1 MTTTFRTYS
10 EITTEEIKEILQS
23 LGYKLNDN
31 GRYWRTSAVYRGGDN
46 QTSLHIY
53 KDTGCWRDY
62 VAQTPFLP
70 FEKLISASL
79 KTNDS
84 NEISKFIK
92 KYSSGESSFFTEQV
106 KKLEMEKI
114 YPKSYLSKLL
124 PHDKFYNEKGVSSET
139 LRFFDGGMATAG
151 QMYQRYVFP
160 IFNEDG
166 EIHGFSGRDMTDNS
180 SGNRPKWKHIG
191 VKSKWIYPLYSEKD
205 GEFPVK
211 DAIESKGEVILVESL
226 GDMLRF
232 HEAGI
237 QNVLVIFG
245 LEVSPSL
252 ICSLVSLNVNNIILS
267 LNNDDSKEENTGLR
281 ASIKNYLKLIG
292 GFDVNKLSI
301 CLPVK
306 NDFGDM
312 DESDFKEWE
321 ERRVGIDQKKQQE
334 KILESSNLLLKSG
347 FLPASYKSKV
357 NRLRKF
363 IS

>member
-1 MTTTFRTYS
+1 MTIDERV
-10 EITTEEIKEILQS
+10 EILHS

-31 GRYWRTSAVYRGGDN
+31 GRYWRAAAIYRGGDN

-84 NEISKFIK
+84 REVSKFIK
-92 KYSSGESSFFTEQV
+92 KYSSGDTPFYTAEA
-106 KKLEMEKI
+106 KKIEMEKI
-114 YPKSYLSKLL
+114 YPKSDLRKLL
-124 PHDKFYNEKGVSSET
+124 PHDKFYNAKGVSSGT
-139 LRFFDGGMATAG
+139 LRFFGGGMATGG

-160 IFNEDG
+160 IFNENN
-166 EIHGFSGRDMTDNS
+166 EIHGFSGRDMTDNKN
-180 SGNRPKWKHIG
+180 GNRPKWKHVG
-191 VKSKWIYPLYSEKD
+191 VKSKWVYPLHVESK
-205 GEFPVK
+205 GEFPVREEI
-211 DAIESKGEVILVESL
+211 DSSGEVILVESL

-237 QNVLVIFG
+237 KNVLVIFG

-252 ICSLVSLNVNNIILS
+252 ICNLVSLFPQKVILS
-267 LNNDDSKEENTGLR
+267 LNNDADKKENTGLR

-292 GFDVNKLSI
+292 SFDISRLSI
-301 CLPVK
+301 CLPIC

-312 DESDFKEWE
+312 SNEDFEKWQERKESMNCE
-321 ERRVGIDQKKQQE
+321 KQRQ
-334 KILESSNLLLKSG
+334 KILSSSETLLKSG
-347 FLPASYKSKV
+347 FLPASYKPKV

-363 IS
+363 LS